1 MKKQNAVIIL
11 IVTIIL
17 TAIGCSTPKINEP
30 NTPISE
36 ERDTVLNIT
45 TTNKSLYYMVKDI
58 IGDKHNVDYMF
69 KDEKSLWSFVYS
81 DDSLNNIAKK
91 DLFIYMGSNYE
102 PWVPAFNDNIKK
114 SKVGMINAS
123 RGVKILNLTKSKTYG
138 NKEIKENPYYVM
150 SIDNYKIALLN
161 IKNAVQDKDPKNRQF
176 YEQNF
181 NNKIKILDEK
191 ADKLKSLVDEL
202 KEFYVAL
209 PNDNSD
215 YLIEYLGLKSIKLND
230 VLKNEEE
237 VKKFDDKVKDKK
249 GKMLFLYTEDA
260 EKELYE
266 PLILKYSMKPLKAQG
281 INGDMEYGY
290 LLDELIKNLQNII
303 NIK

>member
-11 IVTIIL
+11 LAIIIL
-17 TAIGCSTPKINEP
+17 TASGCKKSVINEP
-30 NTPISE
+30 NAVISE

-45 TTNKSLYYMVKDI
+45 ATNKLLYYMVKDI
-58 IGDKHNVDYMF
+58 VLDKHQVEYMF
-69 KDEKSLWSFVYS
+69 KDEKSIWSFAYT

-102 PWVPAFNDNIKK
+102 PWMNSFNDSIKK
-114 SKVGMINAS
+114 GKVGMINAS
-123 RGVKILNLTKSKTYG
+123 RGVKLLNFTKSKTYG
-138 NKEIKENPYYVM
+138 NKEIKENPYYFM

-181 NNKIKILDEK
+181 NNKVKLIDGK
-191 ADKLKSLVDEL
+191 AEELKRLGEEL
-202 KEFYVAL
+202 KEFYVAV
-209 PNDNSD
+209 PDDNLD
-215 YLIEYLGLKSIKLND
+215 YLIDYLGLKSIKLND
-230 VLKNEEE
+230 ALKNPEE

-249 GKMLFLYTEDA
+249 GKILFIYTEDS
-260 EKELYE
+260 EKVLYE
-266 PLILKYSMKPLKAQG
+266 PLISTYSMKPLKIQVMDR
-281 INGDMEYGY
+281 DMEYGD
-290 LLDELIKNLQNII
+290 LLDEIIKNLQNIL

>member
-191 ADKLKSLVDEL
+191 ADKLKSLADEL

-266 PLILKYSMKPLKAQG
+266 PLILKYSMKPLKTQG

>member
-1 MKKQNAVIIL
+1 MKKLNAVTIL
-11 IVTIIL
+11 LVIIIL
-17 TAIGCSTPKINEP
+17 TAVGCNTPKLNEP
-30 NTPISE
+30 NTPIPE

-91 DLFIYMGSNYE
+91 DLFIYAGSNYE
-102 PWVPAFNDNIKK
+102 PWIASFNDSIKK

-123 RGVKILNLTKSKTYG
+123 RGVKILNLTKSRTYG
-138 NKEIKENPYYVM
+138 NKEIKENPYYFM

-181 NNKIKILDEK
+181 NNKIKLIDEK
-191 ADKLKSLVDEL
+191 ADKLKELSEEL

-215 YLIEYLGLKSIKLND
+215 YLIEYLGLKPIKLND

-237 VKKFDDKVKDKK
+237 VKKFEDKIKDKK
-249 GKMLFLYTEDA
+249 GKILFIYTEDA

-266 PLILKYSMKPLKAQG
+266 PLILKYSMKPLKMQG
-281 INGDMEYGY
+281 TNGDIEYSY
-290 LLDELIKNLQNII
+290 LLDELIKSLQNIL